1 MSDSEVRI
9 SSKGLRQGMYVSRL
23 DRPWLET
30 PHAIQGFV
38 LDSQED
44 VERVARFSQY
54 VYIDVRRG
62 QAPDPHF
69 ILHDKR
75 VDAARPLK
83 QALPTMGSVDYEDQS
98 TLQMELVEAR
108 EATRE
113 LKNATTEIIRDLR
126 DGKNLDLDRLKDSL
140 ALMIDSIVRNPEAL
154 AWLAKLKSK
163 DTYTYHHS
171 LGASIWAATF
181 ARHLGLPRHEIEQL
195 ALGGILLDIGKTR
208 LPEELLEVTDRL
220 TPDQMLQMQK
230 HVDYSVELLESA
242 GDVDPKVLGM
252 VATHHERFDGGGYP
266 QGLWGEEIPLY
277 GRIAS
282 IVDTYDAVTS
292 IRPYATAMSPHGA
305 VGMLY
310 EWRGIEFQPEL
321 VEQFIQA
328 IGIYPTGTLVELTS
342 GEVGVITSL
351 SGSSRLR
358 PRVMVILDPEKQPYS
373 EFREV
378 DLMEEKQTGAG
389 KRLDIK
395 RGLAPGA
402 HGIDPK
408 ELYL

>member
-1 MSDSEVRI
+1 
-9 SSKGLRQGMYVSRL
+9 MYVSRL

-30 PHAIQGFV
+30 PHALQGFV
-38 LDSQED
+38 LASQED
-44 VERVARFSQY
+44 VERVTQYSRY
-54 VYIDVRRG
+54 VYIDVARG
-62 QAPDPHF
+62 QSPDPHY
-69 ILHDKR
+69 ILQDDR
-75 VDAARPLK
+75 VEAARPLK
-83 QALPTMGSVDYEDQS
+83 QSLPTMGSVDYRDAS
-98 TLQMELVEAR
+98 TLQEELVEAR

-113 LKNATTEIIRDLR
+113 LEEATGEIIRDLR

-140 ALMIDSIVRNPEAL
+140 ALMINSIVRNPEAM

-163 DTYTYHHS
+163 DSYTYHHS

-181 ARHLGLPRHEIEQL
+181 ARHLGLPRREIEEL

-208 LPEELLEVTDRL
+208 LPEELLQATDRL
-220 TPDQMLQMQK
+220 SSEQMHEMQK

-242 GDVDPKVLGM
+242 GDVDQKILAM
-252 VATHHERFDGGGYP
+252 VATHHERFDGSGYP
-266 QGLWGEEIPLY
+266 QGLRGEEIPLF

-292 IRPYATAMSPHGA
+292 IRPYATPMSPHGA

-328 IGIYPTGTLVELTS
+328 IGIYPSGTLVELTT

-358 PRVMVILDPEKQPYS
+358 PRVMVILDAEKQPCP
-373 EFREV
+373 EFKEV
-378 DLMEEKQTGAG
+378 DLMYEKRTDDG

-395 RGLAPGA
+395 RGLPPGA

-408 ELYL
+408 ELFL

>member
-1 MSDSEVRI
+1 
-9 SSKGLRQGMYVSRL
+9 MYVSRL

-30 PHAIQGFV
+30 PHALQGFV
-38 LDSQED
+38 LDSQMD
-44 VERVARFSQY
+44 VERVARFSRY
-54 VYIDVRRG
+54 VYVDVRRG
-62 QAPDPHF
+62 QSPDPQF
-69 ILHDKR
+69 ILHDRR
-75 VDAARPLK
+75 VEAARPLK
-83 QALPTMGSVDYEDQS
+83 QALPTMGSVDYRDES
-98 TLQMELVEAR
+98 TLQEELVDAR
-108 EATRE
+108 KATRE
-113 LKNATTEIIRDLR
+113 MEHATAEIIQDLR
-126 DGKNLDLDRLKDSL
+126 EGKDLDLDRLKDSL

-181 ARHLGLPRHEIEQL
+181 ARHLGLPRREIEQL

-208 LPEELLEVTDRL
+208 LPKEVLQAAERL
-220 TPDQMLQMQK
+220 SPEQMLQMQK
-230 HVDYSVELLESA
+230 HVDYSIELLEGA
-242 GDVDPKVLGM
+242 GDVDQKVLAM

-266 QGLWGEEIPLY
+266 QGLRGEEIPLY

-358 PRVMVILDPEKQPYS
+358 PRVMVILDAEKQPYR

-378 DLMEEKQTGAG
+378 DLMQERQAADG